1 MRKAIKEKIILGLDP
16 GTNVMGYGIIMVRTP
31 AIKVLQ
37 FGVIQLGK
45 YGNHE
50 LKLKKIF
57 ERVLDLLDEFH
68 PDEVALEAPFHG
80 KNVQSM
86 LKLGRAQG
94 VAMSA
99 ALFREVPIV
108 EYAPRKI
115 KQSVTGNGNA
125 SKEQVAKMLMSLFSI
140 SEVPKLFDATD
151 ALAVAVCHHF
161 QKGESKVRAKS
172 WESFVKENAGRVKG

>member
-16 GTNVMGYGIIMVRTP
+16 GTNVMGYGIILVQTP
-31 AIKVLQ
+31 AIRILQ

-50 LKLKKIF
+50 LKLKNIF
-57 ERVLDLLDEFH
+57 DKVLDLVDEFH

-99 ALFREVPIV
+99 ALLREVPIV

-125 SKEQVAKMLMSLFSI
+125 SKEQVAKMLMSLLSI
-140 SEVPKLFDATD
+140 SEIPKLLDATD

-161 QKGESKVRAKS
+161 QKGKS
-172 WESFVKENAGRVKG
+172 TTRSRTWEAFVKENGGRVKG